1 MGFVAESRW
10 DSRRGFGLFIAYC
23 SRCHCS
29 KTVGPAAHRQPS
41 TRNQQPPHPPSR
53 NPEVGSALQPR
64 VARFPALPWVRV
76 AQSQQ
81 PHRGCAEATSGHLAP
96 HRPSSETD
104 PSREI
109 GQRPTTTSSPIRRN
123 LPLFAS
129 IRGSPPSR
137 GSGGRPDGPG
147 LSAPPVERPSRPL
160 VRRSLRRCCR
170 PAFVRGGRGSAP
182 AAWGRCPRPT

>member
-29 KTVGPAAHRQPS
+29 KTVGPVAHRQPS
-41 TRNQQPPHPPSR
+41 TRNQQPPHPPSG

-76 AQSQQ
+76 AESQQ
-81 PHRGCAEATSGHLAP
+81 PQRGCAEATSGHLAP

-104 PSREI
+104 PSQEN
-109 GQRPTTTSSPIRRN
+109 GQRLRPPPGTPKRGMPLCN
-123 LPLFAS
+123 LTISLSGLFA
-129 IRGSPPSR
+129 GT
-137 GSGGRPDGPG
+137 
-147 LSAPPVERPSRPL
+147 LSMLSTPL
-160 VRRSLRRCCR
+160 VKFHLQSSY
-170 PAFVRGGRGSAP
+170 A
-182 AAWGRCPRPT
+182 